1 MLTFCLPAYVLYFHL
16 WFVLPSLF
24 LWILKILFF
33 LKEKAILIMISLERS
48 YTHDQLFGYVCLHI
62 IFLSVKRE
70 TNW

>member
-1 MLTFCLPAYVLYFHL
+1 MDFENT
-16 WFVLPSLF
+16 
-24 LWILKILFF
+24 FF